1 MKLSALV
8 PAVLL
13 CGLMGCGG
21 ANPEILERTR
31 KQVLPSGKQITL
43 IDVHFGF
50 GARDNLGNDSFVV
63 GYVSTD
69 PNAGPTVNQQEALEV
84 FELIRPVSEQWG
96 LKEAEV
102 EAFPT
107 SKNKGSYVSY
117 QFRRAPDGKWSSQ
130 SMKGTSYSF

>member
-8 PAVLL
+8 PTVVLF
-13 CGLMGCGG
+13 GLMGCGG
-21 ANPEILERTR
+21 ANSEILEHTR

-50 GARDNLGNDSFVV
+50 GARDNAGNDSFVV

-69 PNAGPTVNQQEALEV
+69 PNVGPAANQQEALEV
-84 FELIRPVSEQWG
+84 FELIRPISEQWG

-102 EAFPT
+102 EAF
-107 SKNKGSYVSY
+107 
-117 QFRRAPDGKWSSQ
+117 
-130 SMKGTSYSF
+130 